1 MQIEI
6 APSLLAA
13 DWLRLG
19 DEIAEVQK
27 AGADRLHCDVMD
39 GHYVP
44 NLSMGFPIVEAVA
57 KVAAVPVEVHLM
69 LDNPAD
75 YVEQVARLGGSIIGY
90 HVEVVRDPGELAA
103 RIHDL
108 GKRAFLTLNPGTPA
122 EAVLDHLDVV
132 DQVLVMSV
140 HPGFGGQAF
149 ISEVLE
155 KVQRIRRQA
164 PSGLDIE
171 IDGGINP
178 LTARAAVKAGAN
190 VLVAGTDIF
199 GAADRRQAIAALR
212 GCAERG
218 RE

>member
-178 LTARAAVKAGAN
+178 LTARAAVEAGAN

>member
-6 APSLLAA
+6 APSILAA

-19 DEIAEVQK
+19 DEIADVQK

-44 NLSMGFPIVEAVA
+44 NLSMGFPIVGAVA
-57 KVAAVPVEVHLM
+57 KAAAVPVEVHLM
-69 LDNPAD
+69 IDNPAD
-75 YVEQVARLGGSIIGY
+75 YIEQCARLGADIIGY
-90 HVEVVRDPGELAA
+90 HAEVVRDPGELAA
-103 RIHDL
+103 RIHGL

-122 EAVLDHLDVV
+122 EAVLDHLEAV

-149 ISEVLE
+149 ISEVLD

-178 LTARAAVKAGAN
+178 LTARAAVDAGAN

-212 GCAERG
+212 GCAGRG

>member
-178 LTARAAVKAGAN
+178 LTARVAVEAGAN